1 MATTLEN
8 LGGSNAPEKS
18 TVQSTA
24 HSTSDT
30 SNGEIQEPM
39 TKRGLKSR
47 HAQLIALGG
56 TIGTALFVGSGVTLA
71 KGGPAFM
78 LIAYILMS
86 GLVYMIVGSIIMT
99 AAYLP
104 VKGATPAYFATRY
117 VSPSLGWALG
127 WYYWYAFGI
136 FVPYEITASTLI
148 IDFWNP
154 PVNPAVWITIMLA
167 VIVVLNLLPVS
178 VYGETEFYFAS
189 LKVITIIG
197 LLILSFVIF
206 WWGGPGNPRLGFYY
220 WKDPGA
226 VNTYILE
233 GSAGYAV
240 SFWSTL
246 ISALLPGQTQFSFA
260 PEMLVFC
267 CGEMKSPRRNLPR
280 AAKSFIIRILVFYI
294 GSVIAIGVICPS
306 NEKELTNGTSGA
318 GSSPFVL
325 GIKRAGIKGLDSVIN
340 AAILTSA
347 WSAGNAFIFQSSR
360 SLYSMALNGQAP
372 KIFTKCTKKGVPYVA
387 VLASSAFSLLAY
399 LNVNSKAGEVFSWF
413 VNLVNTA
420 AFISWIC
427 CAITSIRFQSAFAA
441 QGLPREDLPYTSWL
455 QPWSSYVCIGIF
467 TVLCLINGFEVFLPS
482 SWSVSSFFSAY
493 IGIPIFLIL
502 YFGHRLTAG
511 RSDTW
516 CYPLH
521 DIDLTTGLED
531 LKAEEESTPQ
541 KPSLLT
547 RLRQRFP

>member
-1 MATTLEN
+1 MAAT
-8 LGGSNAPEKS
+8 P
-18 TVQSTA
+18 VYCP
-24 HSTSDT
+24 STSDT

-39 TKRGLKSR
+39 KKRGLKSR

-56 TIGTALFVGSGVTLA
+56 TIGTALFVGSGVNLA

-86 GLVYMIVGSIIMT
+86 
-99 AAYLP
+99 
-104 VKGATPAYFATRY
+104 
-117 VSPSLGWALG
+117 
-127 WYYWYAFGI
+127 
-136 FVPYEITASTLI
+136 
-148 IDFWNP
+148 
-154 PVNPAVWITIMLA
+154 
-167 VIVVLNLLPVS
+167 
-178 VYGETEFYFAS
+178 EFYFAS

-206 WWGGPGNPRLGFYY
+206 KWGGPGNPRLGFHY
-220 WKDPGA
+220 WKDPSA
-226 VNTYILE
+226 VNPYILE
-233 GSAGYAV
+233 GLAGYAV

-246 ISALLPGQTQFSFA
+246 ISALLPFSFA

-280 AAKSFIIRILVFYI
+280 AAKSFIVRILVFYV

-325 GIKRAGIKGLDSVIN
+325 GIKRAGIKGLDSVID

-360 SLYSMALNGQAP
+360 SLYSMALKGQAP
-372 KIFTKCTKKGVPYVA
+372 KIFTKCTLRC

-399 LNVNSKAGEVFSWF
+399 LNVSSKAGEVFSWF

-420 AFISWIC
+420 VFISWIC
-427 CAITSIRFQSAFAA
+427 CAISAFAA
-441 QGLPREDLPYTSWL
+441 QELPSEDLPYTSRF
-455 QPWSSYVCIGIF
+455 QPWSSYACIGIF
-467 TVLCLINGFEVFLPS
+467 SVLYLINGFEVFLPS

-511 RSDTW
+511 RSDAW
-516 CYPLH
+516 CYSLH

-531 LKAEEESTPQ
+531 LKAEE
-541 KPSLLT
+541 
-547 RLRQRFP
+547 